1 MISDERTAT
10 ISEIMDERPLGRF
23 QLFTIGLCGLV
34 VIFDGFA
41 TQSIGILAPSISQT
55 LGIPLKSF
63 GTILSAALLGLMI
76 ASLAIGPIADR
87 WGRKWAIVLSVLT
100 FAVFM
105 VLSAGATS
113 FNQLLAYRFLTGLGL
128 GGAIP
133 NAIALGCE
141 YAPKRLVATIV
152 GVVIAGMPLGQVI
165 AGQVSSVLLPT
176 HWGWRSVFYFGGILP
191 LVVALILVI
200 WLPESVRFLTVRG
213 ADKKKISRIMRR
225 ISPELANVSISQD
238 PSQSREQQGI
248 SVKHLFTE
256 GRAVATILLWIPFF
270 MNLLILYFVVS
281 WLPALLRE
289 ANMPISVGVAAA
301 TIFGVGSVIGCFVE
315 GPLMTRLGAY
325 VTLLVEFGLC
335 ILLVGMLSLVATSF
349 LLMMVATFVLGL
361 SVTSAQAGLNALAA
375 NFYPTSIRSTGVGWA
390 LGVGRIGSVVGP
402 VLGGIMLKIGWTP
415 QQILLSIAVPA
426 LCAGLAIMLSN
437 RLGGSRNAY
446 QAAAADS
453 TIAGH

>member
-55 LGIPLKSF
+55 LGVPLKSF

-76 ASLAIGPIADR
+76 ASLAMGPVADR

-113 FNQLLAYRFLTGLGL
+113 FNQLLVYRFLTGLGL

-152 GVVIAGMPLGQVI
+152 GSVIAGMPLGQVI

-200 WLPESVRFLTVRG
+200 WLPESVRFLSVRG
-213 ADKKKISRIMRR
+213 ADKKKISRILRR
-225 ISPELANVSISQD
+225 ISPELANVSIRQD
-238 PSQSREQQGI
+238 PSQGHESKGM

-256 GRAVATILLWIPFF
+256 GRAVTTILLWIPFF

-289 ANMPISVGVAAA
+289 VNMPISAGVAAA

-325 VTLLVEFGLC
+325 VILLVEFGLC
-335 ILLVGMLSLVATSF
+335 ILLVGLLSLVATSF
-349 LLMMVATFVLGL
+349 LLVMVVTFILGL

-390 LGVGRIGSVVGP
+390 LGIGRIGSVVGP
-402 VLGGIMLKIGWTP
+402 VLGGIMLKMGWTP

-426 LCAGLAIMLSN
+426 FCAGLAIILSN
-437 RLGGSRNAY
+437 RLVGSANAY
-446 QAAAADS
+446 QAAPVDS